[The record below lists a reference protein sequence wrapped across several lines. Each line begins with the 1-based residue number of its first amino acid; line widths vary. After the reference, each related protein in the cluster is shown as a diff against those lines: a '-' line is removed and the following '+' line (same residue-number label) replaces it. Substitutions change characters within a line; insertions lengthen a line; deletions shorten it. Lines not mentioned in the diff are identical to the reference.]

1 MVQNPQTKV
10 DLDIRAFRRYAR
22 DLDCIV
28 SIGKKSFKAKTLD
41 YSFNG
46 ISILT
51 DASIPLRPGDIIGLT
66 VDGLK
71 LRQKGRVQ
79 WIQAIHSRLRAG
91 ILKTGPF
98 NGSFNDYEPS
108 DIFLGLQ
115 KTLKTGILDV
125 RKENVIKNV
134 HIRNGS
140 IIFAESNQDEDRLG
154 DILLQSGKITRDQYA
169 EVSRLK
175 EQTGKR
181 YAVIL
186 TGAGFLQ
193 PAELVTA
200 VELQAKQIIES
211 IFSLKDADF
220 EFRETPFSLKDAP
233 ALRLPVADLIFGET
247 KRNADIGLLEKHL
260 MNHIMDFSTNPLNL
274 FQRVDLD
281 PADRTVVSL
290 VDGKTRME
298 DIVRLSSEPRAET
311 LKTIYA
317 LLKVR
322 ILVTKQEDESPH
334 GISIADVFDRTQ
346 DPPQEFIEKIH
357 AMHAQYSSLGYYGV
371 LGLKKDASDD
381 EIKKAFYQAAKEYH
395 PDRNFSL
402 PEDMKKKLLE
412 VFTYITNAYI
422 TLRDP
427 EKRKE
432 HDDGI
437 PPLHSETRTVQ
448 NREIAQSKFFEGK
461 ILFRKKKFGEAA
473 GLFAS
478 AVYFDRSVAV
488 YHYYHGCSLEKAGNL
503 KEAVT
508 ALNKALELKP
518 SDPDIMAELGHVYL
532 KLGFKLRAKG
542 YFTSSLKAN
551 PSHKRA
557 LEGIGISRKE

>member
-1 MVQNPQTKV
+1 MQNPQTKV

-28 SIGKKSFKAKTLD
+28 SIGKKSFQAKTHD

-46 ISILT
+46 IGILT
-51 DASIPLRPGDIIGLT
+51 DASIPLRPGDIIYLT

-91 ILKTGPF
+91 ILKTGPI

-125 RKENVIKNV
+125 CKGNVIKNV

-154 DILLQSGKITRDQYA
+154 DILLQSGKITRNQYA
-169 EVSRLK
+169 EVARLK

-193 PAELVTA
+193 PAGLVTA

-233 ALRLPVADLIFGET
+233 ALRLPVADLIFEET

-260 MNHIMDFSTNPLNL
+260 MNHIIDFSTTPLNL
-274 FQRVDLD
+274 FQSVDLD

-298 DIVRLSSEPRAET
+298 DIVRLSPEPPAET

-346 DPPQEFIEKIH
+346 ELPQELIEKIH
-357 AMHAQYSSLGYYGV
+357 VMHAQYSTLGYYGV

-402 PEDMKKKLLE
+402 PEDMKKKLIE

-427 EKRKE
+427 EKRKG
-432 HDDGI
+432 HDDSK
-437 PPLHSETRTVQ
+437 PPLQSGTVQ

-473 GLFAS
+473 SLFAS

-488 YHYYHGCSLEKAGNL
+488 FHYYHGCALERAGNL

-542 YFTSSLKAN
+542 YFTNALKVN
-551 PSHKRA
+551 SSHKRA
-557 LEGIGISRKE
+557 LEGIGISGKE